1 MAVEVMVVMAGGY
14 DQMIGKR
21 FRNGVEWS
29 GAEWQKPAIVRAY
42 MWGAPVLDL
51 DEPTAA
57 LEPVRFTLKHIL
69 HGEGSFGTRL
79 G

>member
-1 MAVEVMVVMAGGY
+1 MAVEMMVVMAGGY

-57 LEPVRFTLKHIL
+57 LERVL
-69 HGEGSFGTRL
+69 HNEIQDSL
-79 G
+79 GA